1 MKKQSESR
9 LGEQTTGGTTIRLSP
24 FVRAELRKR
33 YGRMS
38 PNDAIALLLEKDA
51 PIKGSSMIEAV
62 NVFIRRVPLS
72 ELAAALGAI
81 GYDLESIVS
90 AERGE
95 IVVRAVKSD
104 GA

>member
-38 PNDAIALLLEKDA
+38 PNDAIATLLEKDA
-51 PIKGSSMIEAV
+51 PIKGASMIEVV
-62 NVFIRRVPLS
+62 NEFVRRVPLS

-81 GYDLESIVS
+81 GYDIDVEVS
-90 AERGE
+90 AERGK
-95 IVVRAVKSD
+95 ISIQALSG